1 MRNNR
6 SLEKFSPVRKH
17 PFLPGSWQ
25 RETYSIYALGLLRDI
40 RKEKEENER

>member
-1 MRNNR
+1 MGNNR
-6 SLEKFSPVRKH
+6 FLERISPVSKH

-25 RETYSIYALGLLRDI
+25 RETYSIYALDLLRNI